1 MKTRNF
7 IGMILLS
14 LGIVLACIGG
24 CALDSENVFIP
35 AVVCLI
41 GIMFSLA
48 GVRIVD
54 GE

>member
-14 LGIVLACIGG
+14 LGIILACIGG

-35 AVVCLI
+35 AAVCLI
-41 GIMFSLA
+41 GIVFSFA
-48 GVRIVD
+48 GVKIVD